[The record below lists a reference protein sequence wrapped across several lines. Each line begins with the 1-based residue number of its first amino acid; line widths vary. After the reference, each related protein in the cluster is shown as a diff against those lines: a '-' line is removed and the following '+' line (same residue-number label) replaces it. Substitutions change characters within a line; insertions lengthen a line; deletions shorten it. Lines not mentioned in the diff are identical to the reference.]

1 MISGASAF
9 AGPLQNQIYCSMKKQ
24 KTMKTHIQFLD
35 NLRTFMIFLVVLLHS
50 GMTYMGGFESF
61 WLVSDPDQI
70 NALGLINMYIDV
82 FVMFTIFFVSGYLIP
97 LSLKSKSTMEFIIS
111 KFKRIM
117 LPWILA
123 MVTLIPAYKAIFL
136 YSKGL
141 PQEDWYTYF
150 HIFSRTGEDLTFYAN
165 SPSQSWLW
173 FLPVLFT
180 FQIMYLAMAKFKLL
194 KLKISMKT
202 GIILTFV
209 LGLTY
214 NMVISMLG
222 LTGWYHSWVF
232 DFQRERLLVYFLVF
246 LLGSLANKHRVF
258 ESQNKNKR
266 MFITANVVLSIS
278 LGIFTAV
285 ALNLF
290 FNIIDPSRNYYFIAH
305 RVDLA
310 IYYATSLLSML
321 SFLYVILHTFRFSFN
336 QSNLIL
342 QHLNRSSYQV
352 YIIHMIVMGV
362 FALALINTGFPAI
375 IKYLMLV
382 ILTYAVSNL
391 LVVVYNGIVQNRMT
405 LKLAGT
411 AIFLITL
418 IVLTQ
423 TGQTEAPV
431 VDEGIQAIG
440 QNIRPPQEGLHA
452 AIISGHT
459 EVVQQH
465 IKAGS
470 DLNIKEPAG
479 GSSPLITA
487 ALFGQTEIVSM
498 LIDAGADVNYQNND
512 GSTALHTA
520 AFFCQTD
527 IVEILL
533 ANGADANILNN
544 SGSTAL
550 ESVSAPFE
558 VVKGIYDYFVNTLG
572 PLGLVLDYEKLK
584 STRPYIAKMLQPK
597 TKKTGHDK

>member
-1 MISGASAF
+1 
-9 AGPLQNQIYCSMKKQ
+9 
-24 KTMKTHIQFLD
+24 MKTRIQFLD
-35 NLRTFMIFLVVLLHS
+35 NLRTFMIFLVVLLHA
-50 GMTYMGGFESF
+50 GMIYMGGFESF
-61 WLVSDPDQI
+61 WLVNDPDQI
-70 NALGLINMYIDV
+70 NSLGLINMYIDI
-82 FVMFTIFFVSGYLIP
+82 FVMFTIFFISGYLIP
-97 LSLKSKSTMEFIIS
+97 ISLNSKSTKGYIIS

-180 FQIMYLAMAKFKLL
+180 FQIMYLIMAKFNLL
-194 KLKISMKT
+194 KLKISMKS

-214 NMVISMLG
+214 NMVISSLG
-222 LTGWYHSWVF
+222 LSGWYHSWVF
-232 DFQRERLLVYFLVF
+232 DFQRERLLVYFMVF
-246 LLGSLANKHRVF
+246 LLGSLAYKNQVF
-258 ESQNKNKR
+258 ASTDKNKR
-266 MFITANVVLSIS
+266 MYIISNVVLSIS

-290 FNIIDPSRNYYFIAH
+290 FNIIDPSRNYYFISH
-305 RVDLA
+305 WVDLGA
-310 IYYATSLLSML
+310 YYATLLLSML
-321 SFLYVILHTFRFSFN
+321 SFLYVILHTFRFSLN
-336 QSNLIL
+336 RSNHLME
-342 QHLNRSSYQV
+342 HLNRSSYQV
-352 YIIHMIVMGV
+352 YIIHMIVMGI
-362 FALALINTGFPAI
+362 FALILRNTEFPAF
-375 IKYLMLV
+375 IKYMILV
-382 ILTYAVSNL
+382 ITTYGISNL
-391 LVVVYNGIVQNRMT
+391 LVVAYNGIVQNRMT

-411 AIFLITL
+411 GFFLVIIL
-418 IVLTQ
+418 ALTQ
-423 TGQTEAPV
+423 TGQTEAPAV
-431 VDEGIQAIG
+431 VEAKQTIV
-440 QNIRPPQEGLHA
+440 QNNRPPQEGLHA

-459 EVVQQH
+459 EVIRQH
-465 IKAGS
+465 ISAGS
-470 DLNIKEPAG
+470 DLNIKEPSG

-487 ALFGQTEIVSM
+487 ALFGQTEMVSM
-498 LIDAGADVNYQNND
+498 LLEAGADVNFQNND

-533 ANGADANILNN
+533 SHGADKNMLNN

-550 ESVSAPFE
+550 ESVSVPFE
-558 VVKGIYDYFVNTLG
+558 MVKGIYDYFANTLG
-572 PLGLVLDYEKLK
+572 PLGLVLDYEKIK
-584 STRPYIAKMLQPK
+584 STRPEIAKMLQQ
-597 TKKTGHDK
+597 